1 MWQVLLPHCSPPS
14 CRPFHGRLRTKSL
27 QQGHILVRRCRRAR
41 AGQGRH
47 ALPPLIKAANPSIQ
61 TLCAL
66 LGDDLTT
73 LKVQTD
79 SDYSILLMEQA
90 QFINENMSRMGAVQQ
105 REQKLKL
112 FQIEEDGQKADA
124 SLSATKEAVSKLAET
139 HHRLAT
145 GGTK

>member
-1 MWQVLLPHCSPPS
+1 
-14 CRPFHGRLRTKSL
+14 
-27 QQGHILVRRCRRAR
+27 
-41 AGQGRH
+41 
-47 ALPPLIKAANPSIQ
+47 
-61 TLCAL
+61 
-66 LGDDLTT
+66 
-73 LKVQTD
+73 
-79 SDYSILLMEQA
+79 MEQA

>member
-1 MWQVLLPHCSPPS
+1 
-14 CRPFHGRLRTKSL
+14 
-27 QQGHILVRRCRRAR
+27 
-41 AGQGRH
+41 
-47 ALPPLIKAANPSIQ
+47 
-61 TLCAL
+61 
-66 LGDDLTT
+66 
-73 LKVQTD
+73 
-79 SDYSILLMEQA
+79 
-90 QFINENMSRMGAVQQ
+90 MGAVQQ